1 MLAMV
6 HKFHV
11 DEGKNLAVLALS
23 VGWCGASLKLLFS
36 VGDEPAPR

>member
-1 MLAMV
+1 MLDAV
-6 HKFHV
+6 HYFLV

-23 VGWCGASLKLLFS
+23 VAWCGASLKLLFS